1 VAWLRQHQGADGAW
15 PRQSQSGVFFST
27 AMLDY
32 RLYKD
37 YFPAWALAR
46 HARLG

>member
-1 VAWLRQHQGADGAW
+1 MA
-15 PRQSQSGVFFST
+15 QSGVFFST

-37 YFPAWALAR
+37 VFSTWALAR
-46 HARLG
+46 G